1 MVYRVYTEKKAGL
14 CAEADKLCADIK
26 TFLGI
31 KGLGRVRLLNRY
43 DVENIAPELF
53 ENAVAT
59 VFSEPPVDNV
69 YYEMPEGGTA
79 VLNAADPDQDF
90 DLAKAMDNI
99 AMLPVDNVYL
109 RDERGQI
116 QSTTHPRK
124 FVVRFMVDAD
134 DPANPGMVDSS

>member
-1 MVYRVYTEKKAGL
+1 MQ
-14 CAEADKLCADIK
+14 
-26 TFLGI
+26 
-31 KGLGRVRLLNRY
+31 
-43 DVENIAPELF
+43 
-53 ENAVAT
+53 
-59 VFSEPPVDNV
+59 SNV
-69 YYEMPEGGTA
+69 QA
-79 VLNAADPDQDF
+79 LLNAADPDQDF

-134 DPANPGMVDSS
+134 DLANPMLGNEDRKAIAGPFLMEHHGHRYHVYSASMPRTPTCSCSFRCWITRSAFWASRCWSAPRSACCSPGG